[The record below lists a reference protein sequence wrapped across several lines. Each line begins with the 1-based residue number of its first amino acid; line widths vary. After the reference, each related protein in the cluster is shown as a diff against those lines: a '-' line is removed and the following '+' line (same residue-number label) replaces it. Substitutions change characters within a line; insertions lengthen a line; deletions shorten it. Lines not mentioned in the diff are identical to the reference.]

1 MTMIRSIFSLM
12 MILAATPVFA
22 EITVK
27 GKATDID
34 GNGLPALVTV
44 ESEEGMEGFC
54 IADANGHYSIS
65 FEPSAGSLTVKASLL
80 GFDPME
86 RTVAAESQTVDFVMT
101 EGAIELQEVTV
112 VPDKITQ
119 RGDTLSYAVGA
130 YKDAADRV
138 IGDVIRKMPGLEV
151 SESGQI
157 AFNGKTVKNFYVEDM
172 DLLEGRYGIA
182 TNNISANDVATVQ
195 VYQNHQPVRALK
207 DWNPSDDVSINIKL
221 KPSAKGTFTLNGM
234 AGAGYSPLMWAAEA
248 TGMYFGRKW
257 QTIATYKGNDCGDD
271 VRAEYSNLSDDGP
284 MQFLNKAPLS
294 VVTPGTPG
302 VARRRYL
309 RNRSNALS
317 SNSVFRT
324 DSLST
329 VNLGVVY
336 IDDITRREGESVTEQ
351 YLPGGQYRGISQRIA
366 SRRHDRDLSG
376 SARFRRNTPALYLD
390 NALHVNA
397 GWDAERANALTAA
410 DFMDSRVE
418 VHQALDDPS
427 FSVDDRMNL
436 VVNGGRRKGEL
447 SLSAGW
453 NHRPQS
459 LEVTPASVFDGEA
472 GDAAVSQT
480 YRTDDFRADVQTGF
494 GFMPGNAA
502 INVLA
507 YGNVDVE
514 SVSSDLNGIAAI
526 TNTANKYRFGKG
538 EVGLEPRLSCRLG
551 ELYAELGV
559 PVSYSAQWMGDRLDR
574 SRDRSW
580 NYINVYPSLRLTY
593 RLGKGWWGLSSSL
606 HRIRDNSGQAAAG
619 TVMTDYLTLREYLTD
634 RTLSDVTWYSTAEY
648 HYSNAMRQLFANV
661 SGSWL
666 RSSRNLM
673 TAYEY
678 DGLQTIRTVYD
689 IPYVTDI
696 WSATGNVSKGFGFLD
711 STVKLN
717 GAFTQTS
724 SRQIIDAQPVGYRA
738 RYWSANLMYAVAP
751 APWFGGALAMAYG
764 ESLSYTE
771 LNRREAENARQCTG
785 RLALNFF
792 PIRSLVVNISV
803 EDNYTNMT
811 DGSRNAWFGDMKVMY
826 RTGRFDWELELSNIF
841 NRRTFTRVSYSD
853 MDIYRS
859 TYTLRPRN
867 VMLKVRFKIL

>member
-1 MTMIRSIFSLM
+1 MIRWNISLILM
-12 MILAATPVFA
+12 LAATTAFA
-22 EITVK
+22 EITVI

-34 GNGLPALVTV
+34 GKGLPALVTV

-54 IADANGHYSIS
+54 IADANGNYTIS
-65 FEPSAGSLTVKASLL
+65 LEPSTASLTVKASIL
-80 GFDPME
+80 GFDPVE
-86 RTVAAESQTVDFVMT
+86 KTVPAESQTVDFVLT

-130 YKDAADRV
+130 YRDAADRV
-138 IGDVIRKMPGLEV
+138 IGDVIKKMPGLEV

-182 TNNISANDVATVQ
+182 THNISANDVATVQ

-207 DWNPSDDVSINIKL
+207 DWTPSDDVSINIKL

-234 AGAGYSPLMWAAEA
+234 AGIGYRPVMWAGEA
-248 TGMYFGRKW
+248 VGMYFGRKG
-257 QTIATYKGNDCGDD
+257 QTIGTYKGNDCGDN
-271 VRAEYSNLSDDGP
+271 VRAEYSDMSGDGP
-284 MQFLNKAPLS
+284 MRFLNRAPLS
-294 VVTPGTPG
+294 VVTPGEPG
-302 VARRRYL
+302 VARKRYL

-329 VNLGVVY
+329 LNVGLVY

-351 YLPGGQYRGISQRIA
+351 YLPGGAYRGITQRIT
-366 SRRHDRDLSG
+366 SRSHDRDLSG
-376 SARFRRNTPALYLD
+376 SVSFKRNTNTLYLD

-397 GWDAERANALTAA
+397 GWDTERASSLTAA
-410 DFMDSRVE
+410 DFIDRHTE
-418 VHQALDDPS
+418 VTQTLDNPA
-427 FSVDDRMNL
+427 FSVDDRLNL
-436 VVNGGRRKGEL
+436 IVNRGGRKGEL
-447 SLSAGW
+447 SIAAGW

-459 LEVTPASVFDGEA
+459 LEVTPASIFGDEA
-472 GDAAVSQT
+472 EDTPVRQT

-494 GFMPGNAA
+494 GFKAGNVS
-502 INVLA
+502 ISGLV

-514 SVSSDLNGIAAI
+514 SVSSELRGIAALM
-526 TNTANKYRFGKG
+526 NTANDYRFGKG
-538 EVGLEPRLSCRLG
+538 EVGVEPRLSWHLG
-551 ELYAELGV
+551 EVYAEVGV

-580 NYINVYPSLRLTY
+580 HYLNAYPSVRLTY
-593 RLGKGWWGLSSSL
+593 RLGRSWWGLSSNL
-606 HRIRDNSGQAAAG
+606 HRIHDNSGQAAAG

-634 RTLSDVTWYSTAEY
+634 RTLSDLTWYSTAEY
-648 HYSNAMRQLFANV
+648 HYSNAMRQLFANA
-661 SGSWL
+661 SASWL
-666 RSSRNLM
+666 RSSRNIM
-673 TAYEY
+673 TAYGYE
-678 DGLQTIRTVYD
+678 GLQTIRTVYD
-689 IPYVTDI
+689 IPYVTDVR
-696 WSATGNVSKGFGFLD
+696 SATGNVSKGFRFLD

-724 SRQIIDAQPVGYRA
+724 SRQVIDAQAVPYIS
-738 RYWSANLMYAVAP
+738 RYWSANLLYAVAP
-751 APWFGGALAMAYG
+751 APWFGGALAVAYG
-764 ESLSYTE
+764 ESRAYTE
-771 LNRREAENARQCTG
+771 LSRHDAPTSRQCTG
-785 RLALNFF
+785 RLDLNFF
-792 PIRSLVVNISV
+792 PMRTLVVNIAV

-811 DGSRNAWFGDMKVMY
+811 RGSRHAWFGDLKVKY
-826 RTGRFDWELELSNIF
+826 KAGRSDWELELNNVF
-841 NRRTFTRVSYSD
+841 NRRTFTKVSYTD

-859 TYTLRPRN
+859 TYVLRPRN

>member
-1 MTMIRSIFSLM
+1 MNRLFFSIILLLSAMQSL
-12 MILAATPVFA
+12 A
-22 EITVK
+22 EITIS
-27 GKATDID
+27 GKVVDND
-34 GNGLPALVTV
+34 GSPLPALVTV

-54 IADANGHYSIS
+54 IADENGAYSIS
-65 FEPSAGSLTVKASLL
+65 FEPSGEQVTVKTALL
-80 GFDPME
+80 GFDPVE
-86 RTVAAESQTVDFVMT
+86 KTVAAESQTVDFVMT

-138 IGDVIRKMPGLEV
+138 IGDVIKKMPGLEV

-234 AGAGYSPLMWAAEA
+234 AGAGYSPLMLAAEA

-257 QTIATYKGNDCGDD
+257 QTIDTYKGNDCGDD
-271 VRAEYSNLSDDGP
+271 VRAEYSNMSGDGP
-284 MQFLNKAPLS
+284 MPFLNNAPLS
-294 VVTPGTPG
+294 VITPGSPG
-302 VARRRYL
+302 VTRKRYL

-317 SNSVFRT
+317 SNSVLRT

-329 VNLGVVY
+329 LNVGLVY

-351 YLPGGQYRGISQRIA
+351 YLPGGTYRGITQSIT
-366 SRRHDRDLSG
+366 SKRHDRDLSG
-376 SARFRRNTPALYLD
+376 SVSFKRNSNALYLD

-397 GWDAERANALTAA
+397 GWDAERAASLTAA
-410 DFMDSRVE
+410 DFIDRRTE
-418 VHQALDDPS
+418 VTQTLENPS
-427 FSVDDRMNL
+427 FSVDDRLNL
-436 VVNGGRRKGEL
+436 IVNGDRHKGEL
-447 SLSAGW
+447 SVAAGW

-459 LEVTPASVFDGEA
+459 LEVTPASIFGDEA
-472 GDAAVSQT
+472 EDTAVRQT

-494 GFMPGNAA
+494 GFKAGNLSV
-502 INVLA
+502 NGLV

-514 SVSSDLNGIAAI
+514 SVSSDLRGIAAL
-526 TNTANKYRFGKG
+526 TDTDNDYRFGKG
-538 EVGLEPRLSCRLG
+538 EIGIEPRLSWHLG
-551 ELYAELGV
+551 EVYAEVGV
-559 PVSYSAQWMGDRLDR
+559 PVSCSAQWMGDRLDR

-580 NYINVYPSLRLTY
+580 HYINMYPSVRLTY
-593 RLGKGWWGLSSSL
+593 RLGRSWWGLASNL
-606 HRIRDNSGQAAAG
+606 HRIRDNSGQPATG

-634 RTLSDVTWYSTAEY
+634 RTLSDLTWYSTAEY

-661 SGSWL
+661 NASWL

-689 IPYVTDI
+689 IPYVTDV

-724 SRQIIDAQPVGYRA
+724 SRQVIDAQAVPYTSS
-738 RYWSANLMYAVAP
+738 YWSANLMYAVAP
-751 APWFGGALAMAYG
+751 APWFGGALAVAYG
-764 ESLSYTE
+764 ESLAYTE
-771 LNRREAENARQCTG
+771 LSRSEAPTPRQCTG
-785 RLALNFF
+785 RLDLNFF
-792 PIRSLVVNISV
+792 PTRRIVVNVSV

-811 DGSRNAWFGDMKVMY
+811 EGSRNAWFGDMKVMY
-826 RTGRFDWELELSNIF
+826 RTGRFDWELKLDNVF
-841 NRRTFTRVSYSD
+841 NRRTFTKVSYTD

-859 TYTLRPRN
+859 TYVLRPRN
-867 VMLKVRFKIL
+867 IMLKVRFKIL